1 MELSSCSLPEFEKFH
16 SAPRTALDLLT
27 NKQVQIFLCVFSISC
42 VVVRI
47 GRSRGSRDGDLQWLL
62 KRNLASVDSLSTEKP
77 QNITWAIAQR
87 LAVFQVRQQ
96 RSLGTR
102 RAAYGIPM
110 GADSEGLKFI
120 TSGQNTAIPSL
131 GPGPFST
138 PIYRIWGQETTL
150 LCVCLCV
157 CVSLCARMCPCRMV
171 VKRAWTSESDKF

>member
-1 MELSSCSLPEFEKFH
+1 MELSSCSLSEFEKFH

-42 VVVRI
+42 VVVRV

-62 KRNLASVDSLSTEKP
+62 KRNLASVDSVSTEKP
-77 QNITWAIAQR
+77 KNITWAIARR
-87 LAVFQVRQQ
+87 LAVFQVRQE

-102 RAAYGIPM
+102 RSADGMPM

-120 TSGQNTAIPSL
+120 TSGQNTAIPSP

-138 PIYRIWGQETTL
+138 PIYRIYGQETTL
-150 LCVCLCV
+150 LCVCV
-157 CVSLCARMCPCRMV
+157 CVSLSVCTHV
-171 VKRAWTSESDKF
+171 SL